1 MDMRQRRPVE
11 LRHARRGTE
20 VFRILI
26 ANCLDQVL
34 ANASILAQGHVDDD
48 VVHQLRIGIRR
59 LRTIW
64 RELPHWHGRLGAQW
78 EPALAGLFR
87 TLGEL
92 RDRKT
97 VVAAMQAELVASGSP
112 DPELHAGPGYI
123 PTDPVAAVRSAGV
136 QQALLDLRQFVMLA
150 EAAVSASPEA
160 DNAAPDGDAV
170 SEIADRLEDLHAKL
184 RRNAKRFDRFDEL
197 RRHRARKQLKRL
209 RYLSELTRALFK
221 RGAVERYLE
230 HLQTAQDEVG
240 RYMDLVVAEQI
251 ARQDAQQG
259 SAGAWF
265 NVGWLS
271 AKLPTAV
278 KRCTRSLRGAASAK
292 PYWRAALRLS
302 TRRS

>member
-1 MDMRQRRPVE
+1 MRQRRPVE

-34 ANASILAQGHVDDD
+34 ANASILARGHVDDD
-48 VVHQLRIGIRR
+48 VVHRLRIGIRR

-92 RDRKT
+92 RDRQT

-136 QQALLDLRQFVMLA
+136 QQALLDLRQFVMLPK
-150 EAAVSASPEA
+150 AAVSASPEA

-209 RYLSELTRALFK
+209 RYLSELTTPFFK
-221 RGAVERYLE
+221 RGAVERYLKR
-230 HLQTAQDEVG
+230 LQDAQDDVG
-240 RYMDLVVAEQI
+240 RYMNLVVARRI
-251 ARQDAQQG
+251 ARE
-259 SAGAWF
+259 SADEGGAGGWF
-265 NVGWLS
+265 DVGWLS
-271 AKLPTAV
+271 AELPHAV
-278 KRCTRSLRGAASAK
+278 EQCTKSLRRAAAAK
-292 PYWRAALRLS
+292 PYWNAA
-302 TRRS
+302 